1 MRSPI
6 ALVAT
11 LVLAGCGGRFSS
23 SGLDQDVYPAYSRS
37 AARLPADEPESL
49 FPSDIAV
56 LNDSAIK
63 RILSYHLTLPRAGR
77 IAVLQL
83 GEQRNLWWQD
93 SEDFSRLN
101 EELTDSLLAALRRSP
116 RIATAALLPSLM
128 VPRQRT
134 IPYLREAAARY
145 QADLLLGYRT
155 KCALFRRSRFLK
167 RPQYRAVCSV
177 ETVLLDTRS
186 GIVPFTL
193 VTTRSEV
200 FEKQKQDFETRE
212 AIVRAQFRAS
222 NDALAEVAKQLGD
235 FLMTTPESEP

>member
-1 MRSPI
+1 MRPLA
-6 ALVAT
+6 ALLAT
-11 LVLAGCGGRFSS
+11 TLLAGCGGRYTSS
-23 SGLDQDVYPAYSRS
+23 RIDQDPLGLDYTP
-37 AARLPADEPESL
+37 RLQAVDEPESL

-63 RILSYHLTLPRAGR
+63 RILSYQLTLPRAGR
-77 IAVLQL
+77 LAVLQL
-83 GEQRNLWWQD
+83 GEQRNAWWRD

-101 EELTDSLLAALRRSP
+101 QELTDSMLAALRRLP
-116 RIATAALLPSLM
+116 RIERAALLPSLM

-155 KCALFRRSRFLK
+155 DCSLFRRTRFLQK
-167 RPQYRAVCSV
+167 AQYRATCSV
-177 ETVLLDTRS
+177 EAVLLDTRS

-235 FLMTTPESEP
+235 FLMTTPESQP